1 MRKLLLALLVLTLFA
16 AACGDDS
23 DSEPDTSGDDSA
35 ADDGDDM
42 AEDDGDDSAADDGDD
57 MAEDDGDDMAADDG
71 DDMAEDDGDKPTIS
85 LVVNPWTASALNVA
99 VAQQL
104 IESELGY
111 PTEVINIDENE
122 AMFIGLADGT
132 ADAVLEI
139 WPSGITDSEQAFFDD
154 GSVVHLGELGAVGRI
169 GWFVPDYVIDE
180 NPELATWEGYFS
192 DEAAAIF
199 ATAQTGDNGRFLG
212 TDPSYS
218 QFDEQ
223 IINNLGMPFE
233 VIYSGSEPATVAELD
248 ARVSAGEP
256 ILMYWWTPTAAVS
269 TYSLVQVTLPPYTE
283 ECGAS
288 AASGDGGVDCEYPED
303 VIIKAVSGKLA
314 DKAPDVYDFLSAFT
328 ITNADQLSM
337 LPPVELDGED
347 VDEVAAQWIADNED
361 VWSAWIG

>member
-1 MRKLLLALLVLTLFA
+1 MRKLLFGLLVLTLFA

-23 DSEPDTSGDDSA
+23 DSDADVSGDDSA
-35 ADDGDDM
+35 SDDGDDM
-42 AEDDGDDSAADDGDD
+42 ATDDG
-57 MAEDDGDDMAADDG
+57 
-71 DDMAEDDGDKPTIS
+71 DDGDKPTIS
-85 LVVNPWTASALNVA
+85 LVINPWTASALNVA
-99 VAQQL
+99 VAEQL

-111 PTEVINIDENE
+111 PVEAINIDENE

-180 NPELATWEGYFS
+180 NPELATWEGYSS
-192 DEAAAIF
+192 DEAAAVF
-199 ATAQTGDNGRFLG
+199 ATAETGDNGRFLG

-328 ITNADQLSM
+328 ITNDDQLSM